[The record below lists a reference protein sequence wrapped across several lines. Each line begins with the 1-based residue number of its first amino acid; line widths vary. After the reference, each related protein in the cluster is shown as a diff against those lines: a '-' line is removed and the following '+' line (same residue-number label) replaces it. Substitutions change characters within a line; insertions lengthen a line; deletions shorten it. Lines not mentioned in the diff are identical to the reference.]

1 MVDDEFLG
9 TREDHGRRGQFG
21 DRRATLLNI
30 GRPSIRLGIIRRRG
44 IDHKQ
49 KAQGTQTQF
58 RTGITRKENEPVEAA
73 KDRHALKRKKHVNPE
88 EDEERFQQSTMVRGW
103 DENRTFTTLSG
114 SRPFPLFHSLLLATT
129 LPTRRTGI
137 SYLGRFEGW
146 FRTGAEGRIWAQN
159 PDEGS
164 DANLMLDSTS
174 LCPWNSWI
182 EPIEEPRCRQGCRNA
197 AHHRSMRL

>member
-1 MVDDEFLG
+1 VPGHDGFKEEAKQTDQPLLIKEGSTLEVAKNECIESKDCTHSVVDDEFLG

-73 KDRHALKRKKHVNPE
+73 KDRHALKRKKRVNPE

-114 SRPFPLFHSLLLATT
+114 SRHSLCSILFCWRLHYLPDVQESAT
-129 LPTRRTGI
+129 
-137 SYLGRFEGW
+137 
-146 FRTGAEGRIWAQN
+146 
-159 PDEGS
+159 
-164 DANLMLDSTS
+164 
-174 LCPWNSWI
+174 
-182 EPIEEPRCRQGCRNA
+182 
-197 AHHRSMRL
+197 